1 MPARERISLVSKP
14 RGLELRDE
22 FDEGAATRGRHH
34 RRERIVIWGLMLE
47 LVATFATAIFA
58 GAALYINLVEHP
70 ARIEV
75 GTAAAV
81 RQWRP
86 SYRRATLMQASLALV
101 ALLSSLGAWL
111 LGRGFAVLV
120 GGACIGFVI
129 PFTLIVIYPTNR
141 QLEDPKLDI
150 GSMSTATLL
159 ARWNRLHAVRSGAA
173 IIALII
179 FLLDLGQF
187 V

>member
-1 MPARERISLVSKP
+1 M
-14 RGLELRDE
+14 
-22 FDEGAATRGRHH
+22 
-34 RRERIVIWGLMLE
+34 IWGLILE
-47 LVATFATAIFA
+47 LIATFCTAIFA
-58 GAALYINLVEHP
+58 GAAIYINLVEHP
-70 ARIEV
+70 ARVEV
-75 GTAAAV
+75 GTSAAV

-86 SYRRATLMQASLALV
+86 SYRRATLMQAGLALV
-101 ALLSSLGAWL
+101 AVLASLGAWL
-111 LGRGFAVLV
+111 LGRGFVVLV

-150 GSMSTATLL
+150 GSMSTASLL
-159 ARWNRLHAVRSGAA
+159 ARWNQLHAVRSGAA
-173 IIALII
+173 VIALVI